1 MAVCGRVNVV
11 DGFADTVE
19 SGGSADGHVRH
30 AHIIVDGSH
39 QSHDTEMGVGFP
51 LLVGDLAYVGL

>member
-1 MAVCGRVNVV
+1 MEG
-11 DGFADTVE
+11 
-19 SGGSADGHVRH
+19 SGSADGHVRH

>member
-30 AHIIVDGSH
+30 AHIIVDGSY
-39 QSHDTEMGVGFP
+39 QSHDTEMGVGFS
-51 LLVGDLAYVGL
+51 LFVGDLAYVGL